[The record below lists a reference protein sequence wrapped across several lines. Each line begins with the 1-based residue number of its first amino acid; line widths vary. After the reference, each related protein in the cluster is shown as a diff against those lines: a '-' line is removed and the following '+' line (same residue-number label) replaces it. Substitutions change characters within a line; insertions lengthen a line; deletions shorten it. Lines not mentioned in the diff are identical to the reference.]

1 MMRTF
6 LLGALFCVILGLSP
20 ALAGEA
26 PLPIAF
32 EDYPPYEYEENGQ
45 ARGINIDL
53 IREAFRRMGMTPV
66 FELRPWKR
74 ALLELRT
81 GDILALSSGFKTPER
96 EAFACFP
103 PEPLAEEVNV
113 IAVPQG
119 SELRVAS
126 LDDLS
131 GLSVG
136 VVRDYTYGSEFD
148 ALRSFRRVEANTSQQ
163 LLDMLLNG
171 RMDAAMGNRAV
182 FEHQIRKMGRGVE
195 LRYIYE
201 IGRGP
206 LYLFFSR
213 AIGNQKAEALARDF
227 GAAIRAMRDDGAFDA
242 IQAKY

>member
-1 MMRTF
+1 MKTF
-6 LLGALFCVILGLSP
+6 LLGALVCAILGLSP

-53 IREAFRRMGMTPV
+53 IREAFRRMGLTPV

-81 GDILALSSGFKTPER
+81 GEIAGLSSGFKTPER

-103 PEPLAEEVNV
+103 SEPLAEEVNV
-113 IAVPQG
+113 IVVPQG
-119 SELRVAS
+119 SELRIAS
-126 LDDLS
+126 PDDLR

-136 VVRDYTYGSEFD
+136 VVRDYTYGPKIDS
-148 ALRSFRRVEANTSQQ
+148 LRSFRRVEANTSQQ

-171 RMDAAMGNRAV
+171 RMDAALGNRAV
-182 FEHQIRKMGRGVE
+182 FEHQMRKMGRGGQLRFVYE
-195 LRYIYE
+195 L
-201 IGRGP
+201 GRGP

-213 AIGNQKAEALARDF
+213 ARGDQEAETLARDF
-227 GAAIRAMRDDGAFDA
+227 GQAVRAMRDDGTFDA
-242 IQAKY
+242 IQGRY

>member
-1 MMRTF
+1 MKPF
-6 LLGALFCVILGLSP
+6 LLGALLCVILGFSP
-20 ALAGEA
+20 ALAGA
-26 PLPIAF
+26 DPLPIAF

-74 ALLELRT
+74 ALLELKT

-119 SELRVAS
+119 SELRIAS
-126 LDDLS
+126 PDDLR

-136 VVRDYTYGSEFD
+136 VVRDYTYGPEFD
-148 ALRSFRRVEANTSQQ
+148 SLRSFRRVEANTSQQ

-182 FEHQIRKMGRGVE
+182 FEHQIRKMGRGGQ
-195 LRYIYE
+195 LRYLYE

-213 AIGNQKAEALARDF
+213 ARGDQEAEALARDF
-227 GAAIRAMRDDGAFDA
+227 GQAIRAMRDDGTFDA
-242 IQAKY
+242 IQGKY